1 MVSLKLTSLA
11 LLACQLVGVLAQA
24 ESAGAPSGD
33 AAKKEAPPA
42 AAAPPAAPQLKIEVA
57 TTFPEADIFGVKLVN
72 GRPTKAVVEITNKED
87 QPVRVNLV
95 GGALSRADPPAA
107 AAADTPALRNLTAVK
122 YDVEVPAGDK
132 RSLTY
137 SFTLDMQPQDV
148 RVNLIAVVTNAKGQ
162 TFQVPA
168 HSDKASVVEPPTS
181 FLDPQIIFLYLVL
194 TAVFGGTLYFVYK
207 TWIEAL
213 FPQTKR
219 APRSKKPTPFTP
231 VAAPA
236 KRFEEPLSGNESA
249 GGATSGADAGFDASW
264 IPAHHINRPVAKRVK
279 SAKKAKE

>member
-24 ESAGAPSGD
+24 ESAAPSGE
-33 AAKKEAPPA
+33 AAKD
-42 AAAPPAAPQLKIEVA
+42 APPAAPQLKVDVV
-57 TTFPEADIFGVKLVN
+57 TTFPEADIFGIKLVN
-72 GRPTKAVVEITNKED
+72 GRPTKAVVEITNNED
-87 QPVRVNLV
+87 KPLRVNFV
-95 GGALSRADPPAA
+95 GGALGRPDQPPAS
-107 AAADTPALRNLTAVK
+107 ADDKPAPALRNLTAVK

-148 RVNLIAVVTNAKGQ
+148 RVDLVAVVSNAKGQ
-162 TFQVPA
+162 TFQIPA
-168 HSDKASVVEPPTS
+168 HSDKASIVEPPTS

-194 TAVFGGTLYFVYK
+194 TGVFGGTLYFVYK

-213 FPQTKR
+213 FPQAKR
-219 APRSKKPTPFTP
+219 APRPKKP

-236 KRFEEPLSGNESA
+236 APVKKVEEPLSGNESA
-249 GGATSGADAGFDASW
+249 GATSGADGSFDASW

>member
-24 ESAGAPSGD
+24 ESAAPSGEP
-33 AAKKEAPPA
+33 AKDAPPA
-42 AAAPPAAPQLKIEVA
+42 PAAPQLKVDVA
-57 TTFPEADIFGVKLVN
+57 TTFPEADIFGIKLVN
-72 GRPTKAVVEITNKED
+72 GRPTKAVVEITNNED
-87 QPVRVNLV
+87 GPLRVSFV
-95 GGALSRADPPAA
+95 GGALGRPDQPPAGA
-107 AAADTPALRNLTAVK
+107 AGDDKPAPPALRNLTAVK

-148 RVNLIAVVTNAKGQ
+148 RVDLVAVVSNAKGQ

-168 HSDKASVVEPPTS
+168 HSDKASIVEPPTS

-194 TAVFGGTLYFVYK
+194 TGVFGGTLYFVYK

-213 FPQTKR
+213 FPQAKR
-219 APRSKKPTPFTP
+219 APRPKKP

-236 KRFEEPLSGNESA
+236 PVKKVEESLSGNESA
-249 GGATSGADAGFDASW
+249 GATSGADGSFDASW